1 MIVQRGL
8 LLLTGS
14 LLNRELS
21 SSSCGC
27 AGGEGGGLVLS
38 RERIILFVL
47 EKLVNETGG

>member
-27 AGGEGGGLVLS
+27 AGGEGLVLS

>member
-27 AGGEGGGLVLS
+27 AGGGGLVLS